1 MADVNNAY
9 VEAVSVAGVATAAVA
24 SMNADM
30 VQVSVKS
37 ITGTVAVT
45 ITAFPMNGGAFETVA
60 DGTITL
66 SAPTTLLIEGRLHSV
81 KATAAS
87 ASPTAMF
94 TLVVTKAG

>member
-1 MADVNNAY
+1 MAVNNEY

-24 SMNADM
+24 SLEAEL

-45 ITAFPMNGGAFETVA
+45 ITAFPLNAGAFETVV

-87 ASPTAMF
+87 ASPTARF
-94 TLVVTKAG
+94 TLVVTKV

>member
-1 MADVNNAY
+1 MPEPNNTY
-9 VEAVSVAGVATAAVA
+9 VEAVSSAGVATASVA
-24 SMNADM
+24 SMEADV
-30 VQVSVKS
+30 VQVSLKS

-87 ASPTAMF
+87 
-94 TLVVTKAG
+94 L